1 MPCFRWLLAS
11 FALAGLAACA
21 VPPDAH
27 VPPFARVPY
36 QPISRRSVVAIALR
50 EWRLWGGRVDDAPP
64 GSAPPQAPDQM
75 PERMPGLWQRV
86 GEYWWLGMD
95 AGSRQSRWTGKHTAA
110 GQVFPAAVNGR
121 YAWSAAFV
129 SYVMR
134 IAGAG
139 SRFPYSDA
147 HATYIDIAKE
157 MAEHRAHGW
166 LVVAERP
173 DAYAPEPGDLI
184 CQGRDRAAGMTYDQ
198 LPHGLFP
205 AHCDIVVATP
215 PPNAPPG
222 GTPPEITV
230 VGGNV
235 DNAVTMK
242 HVPVTADGR
251 LAAPDGTVLDPRYP
265 WMVVLRL
272 RLPPAAPVGPAART
286 AGRGAFAVPSP
297 TG

>member
-1 MPCFRWLLAS
+1 MPLPRRTRPLLPLLLLA
-11 FALAGLAACA
+11 ALGACA

-36 QPISRRSVVAIALR
+36 QPITRRAVVAIALR
-50 EWRLWGGRVDDAPP
+50 EWRLWGGLVDDAPP
-64 GSAPPQAPDQM
+64 GSTPPQAPDQM

-86 GEYWWLGMD
+86 GEYWWLGMN
-95 AGSRQSRWTGKHTAA
+95 AGTRESGWTGKHDAE
-110 GQVFPAAVNGR
+110 GRVFPAAVNGR

-139 SRFPYSDA
+139 RRFPYSDA

-157 MAEHRAHGW
+157 MAERRAHGW
-166 LVVAERP
+166 LIVAERP

-184 CQGRDRAAGMTYDQ
+184 CLGREWAAGITYDQ
-198 LPHGLFP
+198 LPAGLFP
-205 AHCDIVVATP
+205 AHCDVVVATAAARTTDP
-215 PPNAPPG
+215 Q
-222 GTPPEITV
+222 ITV

-251 LAAPDGTVLDPRYP
+251 LAGPDGAVLDSRYP
-265 WMVVLRL
+265 WMAVLRL
-272 RLPPAAPVGPAART
+272 RLPDPIRPDPQPPRGLPAAPGPA
-286 AGRGAFAVPSP
+286 
-297 TG
+297 

>member
-1 MPCFRWLLAS
+1 MTRFRWLLALPL
-11 FALAGLAACA
+11 LATLGACA
-21 VPPDAH
+21 VAPDAH

-36 QPISRRSVVAIALR
+36 APITRRTIVAIGLR
-50 EWRLWGGRVDDAPP
+50 EWRLWGKRVDDAPP
-64 GSAPPQAPDQM
+64 GTLPPQAPDAM
-75 PERMPGLWQRV
+75 PERMAGLWQRV
-86 GEYWWLGMD
+86 GEYWWLGMN
-95 AGSRQSRWTGKHTAA
+95 AGTPESRWTGKHDAA
-110 GQVFPAAVNGR
+110 GQVFPAAVNGQ

-157 MAEHRAHGW
+157 MAEHRVHGW

-173 DAYAPEPGDLI
+173 DADAPRRGDLI
-184 CQGRDRAAGMTYDQ
+184 CLGRGRAAGITYDQ
-198 LPHGLFP
+198 LPAGRFP
-205 AHCDIVVATP
+205 AHCDFVVAT
-215 PPNAPPG
+215 APPG
-222 GTPPEITV
+222 AATPEIAV

-251 LAAPDGTVLDPRYP
+251 LAGPDGVVLDQRYP
-265 WMVVLRL
+265 WMVVLRV
-272 RLPPAAPVGPAART
+272 RAPWR
-286 AGRGAFAVPSP
+286 
-297 TG
+297 

>member
-1 MPCFRWLLAS
+1 MPPVRRIRLPLL
-11 FALAGLAACA
+11 LLPLLAACA
-21 VPPDAH
+21 PRPDAH

-36 QPISRRSVVAIALR
+36 QPITRRAVVAIALD
-50 EWRLWGGRVDDAPP
+50 EWRLWGSRVDDAPP
-64 GSAPPQAPDQM
+64 GSLPPQAPDGM

-86 GEYWWLGMD
+86 GEYWWLGMN
-95 AGSRQSRWTGKHTAA
+95 AGTPASRWTGKHDAA
-110 GQVFPAAVNGR
+110 GHVFPVAVNGI

-147 HATYIDIAKE
+147 HSVYIDIAKE
-157 MAEHRAHGW
+157 MAEHQAHGW
-166 LVVAERP
+166 LIVAERP
-173 DAYAPEPGDLI
+173 HAYAPEPGDLI
-184 CQGRDRAAGMTYDQ
+184 CLGREWAAGITYDQ
-198 LPHGLFP
+198 LPAGRFP

-215 PPNAPPG
+215 VP
-222 GTPPEITV
+222 GTPAPEITV

-242 HVPVTADGR
+242 HVPVTAEGR

-272 RLPPAAPVGPAART
+272 LLPDPVSAAGLPRPRD
-286 AGRGAFAVPSP
+286 